1 MNTKILMTAA
11 ACFALFSTGIS
22 VKHAK
27 AEDGTTAASMPVV
40 AASSA
45 VTPTSS
51 TVVTKNADGSTTT
64 TTTTAYYVDYDKN
77 NNGILDSNEFYTY
90 AYRIWDTDRDGF
102 LSDEEWKLSTARW
115 YGPADTTY
123 RTYTYWD
130 KNGDGKIDATEFDTT
145 VASTKLYS
153 IWDVNAD
160 NQITNDEYAAASFRV
175 YDLNN
180 DGMLSMDEWKAA
192 L

>member
-11 ACFALFSTGIS
+11 ACFALLSFGSH
-22 VKHAK
+22 VKPAH
-27 AEDGTTAASMPVV
+27 AEDGTVPNSLPV
-40 AASSA
+40 ATSA
-45 VTPTSS
+45 PVTPTSS
-51 TVVTKNADGSTTT
+51 TVVTKNMDGSTTT

-77 NNGILDSNEFYTY
+77 KNGILDSNEFYTY

-115 YGPADTTY
+115 YGPSSSTY
-123 RTYTYWD
+123 QTYTYWD
-130 KNGDGKIDATEFDTT
+130 KNGDGKVDATEFDTGA
-145 VASTKLYS
+145 ASTKLYTV
-153 IWDVNAD
+153 WDTNAD
-160 NQITNDEYAAASFRV
+160 SQINNDEYAAASFRV

-180 DGMLSMDEWKAA
+180 DGVLSMDEWKSA